1 VARASAV
8 TMTAVMA
15 MAKAV
20 WWWLLIRPFDIR
32 CDGCVD
38 GNGGGKCGVGDFA
51 VQWWW

>member
-1 VARASAV
+1 
-8 TMTAVMA
+8 

-20 WWWLLIRPFDIR
+20 WWRPLIRPFDIR